1 MCHLLESDEATV
13 AAFLV
18 VVILIGIFLVL
29 DSAWQYK
36 NKKEVDRLP
45 TTINIRDSREEIRK
59 Q

>member
-1 MCHLLESDEATV
+1 VCPLLESDEATV

-36 NKKEVDRLP
+36 NKKR
-45 TTINIRDSREEIRK
+45 
-59 Q
+59 